1 MGSAVLSG
9 LVLALALA
17 LPSVALENGLAL
29 TPPMGWLAWERFRCN
44 VDCRED
50 PRNCIRSARR
60 ERRGRPLGAPCR
72 GGGLG
77 AESVPVP
84 RVSAS
89 PCPCKEAL
97 PCVPLPEGTGLERP
111 GWRPGSARA
120 GEGG

>member
-1 MGSAVLSG
+1 MLSG
-9 LVLALALA
+9 LILALTLA

-50 PRNCIRSARR
+50 PRNCIRSAGR
-60 ERRGRPLGAPCR
+60 ERRGARPRGSAGAELGA
-72 GGGLG
+72 
-77 AESVPVP
+77 ASAPVP

-89 PCPCKEAL
+89 RSPCKEVL
-97 PCVPLPEGTGLERP
+97 SCVPLLEGTGSERP
-111 GWRPGSARA
+111 GWCPRSARA